1 MGDPIVLRWK
11 ESEDRPR
18 AAAALR
24 EALNTY
30 LTAAQ
35 GEEEKYSHIEES
47 EKAKVVSIHLH
58 ISCSRATLTYL

>member
-35 GEEEKYSHIEES
+35 GEDEKYSHIEES
-47 EKAKVVSIHLH
+47 EKAKVVSRRFSFHVKK
-58 ISCSRATLTYL
+58 ATLTSL